1 MLLHATC
8 VEMNQK
14 AVLLIGKPGA
24 GKSDTALRLI
34 ELGGILV
41 ADDQVDLQIN
51 DGVLTARPPAA
62 IEGLL
67 EIRGVGIVSMPF
79 CNASPVQL
87 VVELV
92 QAEQV
97 DRLPEPQFYEIA
109 GHMIPLLKLC
119 AFEASTPVKIKTVL
133 NRPELFFLEKK

>member
-34 ELGGILV
+34 ELGGVLV

-51 DGVLTARPPAA
+51 DGVLTAHPPVA

-67 EIRGVGIVSMPF
+67 EIRGVGIVTLPF
-79 CNASPVQL
+79 CSACPVQL

-92 QAEQV
+92 PAEQV
-97 DRLPEPQFYEIA
+97 ERLPEPHFYEIA
-109 GHMIPLLKLC
+109 GQMIPLLKLC
-119 AFEASTPVKIKTVL
+119 AFDASTPVKIKTVL

>member
-8 VEMNQK
+8 VEINQK

-34 ELGGILV
+34 ELGGVLV
-41 ADDQVDLQIN
+41 ADDQVALCTKN
-51 DGVLTARPPAA
+51 GVLTASAPASIA
-62 IEGLL
+62 GLL

-79 CNASPVQL
+79 CTESPVHL

-92 QAEQV
+92 PAEQV
-97 DRLPEPQFYEIA
+97 DRLPEPHFYDIA
-109 GHMIPLLKLC
+109 GQAVPLLKLC

>member
-67 EIRGVGIVSMPF
+67 EIRGVGIVSIPF

-92 QAEQV
+92 QAKQV

>member
-51 DGVLTARPPAA
+51 DGVLIARPPAA

>member
-8 VEMNQK
+8 VEINQK

-34 ELGGILV
+34 DLGGVLV
-41 ADDQVDLQIN
+41 ADDQVDLQII
-51 DGVLTARPPAA
+51 DGVLTAHPPAA

-79 CNASPVQL
+79 CTESPVSL

-92 QAEQV
+92 PTEQV
-97 DRLPEPQFYEIA
+97 ERLPEPQFYEIA

-119 AFEASTPVKIKTVL
+119 AFDASTPVKIKTVL